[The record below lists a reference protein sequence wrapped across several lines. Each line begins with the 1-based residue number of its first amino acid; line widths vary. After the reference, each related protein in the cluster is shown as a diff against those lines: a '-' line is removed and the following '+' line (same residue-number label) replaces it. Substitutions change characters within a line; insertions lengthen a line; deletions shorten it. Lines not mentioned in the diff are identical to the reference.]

1 MARSQES
8 RGRREPTLTEQ
19 ARRAQ
24 LIEVTIDRI
33 AEHGYG
39 GTSLSRIAEGAGITK
54 AAVLYHFP
62 TKAAVVRAAHE
73 HVLAAL
79 TEHVGT
85 AISAVGPQ
93 QAPAAYIRAMIG
105 HLRERPRHT
114 RVIIEAMTHEEGDH
128 EPHERWG
135 PLADLLAAAREDP
148 SPAPE
153 QELRTTAI
161 IIGGAIDAIVAE
173 QLSDPDYDTA
183 AAADQLVAMVR
194 TDPVLTHHGKNP
206 PLPDT
211 ATDEGRAP

>member
-1 MARSQES
+1 
-8 RGRREPTLTEQ
+8 
-19 ARRAQ
+19 
-24 LIEVTIDRI
+24 
-33 AEHGYG
+33 
-39 GTSLSRIAEGAGITK
+39 
-54 AAVLYHFP
+54 HFP
-62 TKAAVVRAAHE
+62 TTAAVVRAAHE
-73 HVLAAL
+73 HVLATL

-161 IIGGAIDAIVAE
+161 IIAGAIDAIVAAH
-173 QLSDPDYDTA
+173 LSAPASDTA
-183 AAADQLVAMVR
+183 AAADQPAA
-194 TDPVLTHHGKNP
+194 TDRNGPVL
-206 PLPDT
+206 
-211 ATDEGRAP
+211 

>member
-8 RGRREPTLTEQ
+8 RDRREPTLTEQ

-73 HVLAAL
+73 HVLATL

-114 RVIIEAMTHEEGDH
+114 RVILEAMTHEEADH

-135 PLADLLAAAREDP
+135 PLQDRLAAARDVP
-148 SPAPE
+148 SPAPK
-153 QELRTTAI
+153 QELQSTAI
-161 IIGGAIDAIVAE
+161 TISGSIDPIVAE
-173 QLSDPDYDTA
+173 QLSDPYYDTA
-183 AAADQLVAMVR
+183 AAADQLIAMVR
-194 TDPVLTHHGKNP
+194 TAPVLTHHGNKT

-211 ATDEGRAP
+211 

>member
-1 MARSQES
+1 MARS
-8 RGRREPTLTEQ
+8 RDPRDRRELTLTEQ

-33 AEHGYG
+33 SEHGYG

-62 TKAAVVRAAHE
+62 TKAAVVRAAYE
-73 HVLAAL
+73 HVLTAL

-85 AISAVGPQ
+85 AITAVAPK

-105 HLRERPRHT
+105 HLREHPRHT
-114 RVIIEAMTHEEGDH
+114 RVIVEAMTHDEGDH
-128 EPHERWG
+128 EPRERWS
-135 PLADLLAAAREDP
+135 PLADLLAAARDD
-148 SPAPE
+148 SPDEPGHD
-153 QELRTTAI
+153 LRTTAI

-183 AAADQLVAMVR
+183 AAADQLIAMLY
-194 TDPVLTHHGKNP
+194 T
-206 PLPDT
+206 DT
-211 ATDEGRAP
+211 AL

>member
-8 RGRREPTLTEQ
+8 RDRREPTLTEQ

-39 GTSLSRIAEGAGITK
+39 GTSLSRIAEGAGLTE
-54 AAVLYHFP
+54 AAVLYRYP
-62 TKAAVVRAAHE
+62 PGAPVGRAAQDT
-73 HVLAAL
+73 VLAPL
-79 TEHVGT
+79 TERVGT

-128 EPHERWG
+128 EPHERW
-135 PLADLLAAAREDP
+135 
-148 SPAPE
+148 
-153 QELRTTAI
+153 
-161 IIGGAIDAIVAE
+161 
-173 QLSDPDYDTA
+173 
-183 AAADQLVAMVR
+183 
-194 TDPVLTHHGKNP
+194 
-206 PLPDT
+206 
-211 ATDEGRAP
+211 